1 MPEQAQNEKAVMD
14 NRSRLKE
21 MRDILLKYK
30 VVTRGIT
37 PEKLRNI
44 LEELGPTYIKLGQI
58 MSLHSDILPAAYCD
72 ELMKLNSDVTPME
85 FPEVEEVI
93 NRSYRSDWRDT
104 FTYIDPVPLGSAS
117 IAQVHRAGLHT
128 GEEVVVKVER
138 KGVYDTMARD
148 IGLLKRAVRLLPP
161 IGNIK
166 DMIDMEMVLDEMW
179 TIAQEE
185 MNFLKEASNIE
196 EFSRNNRDV
205 RYVGVPRKYQEYST
219 TRVLVMEYIDGFAID
234 DREGLLAAGYDLN
247 EIGEKLVSNY
257 IKQVLDDGF
266 FHADPHPG
274 NVKVRDGKIIWIDM
288 GMMGRLTERDRRL
301 MREAVKGIALNDISM
316 LENAILKLGDFW
328 GKPEEGK
335 LYEDL
340 RQLLKRY
347 GKASFGSLDVAEFL
361 QEIMEIMKE
370 NKIGLPH
377 GVSMLARGLTHME
390 GVLVKISPDI
400 NMVQIAAAKI
410 QESLFADFDWKR
422 EISRGG
428 RRLYR
433 TVDKTMEI
441 PNLTVDIM
449 QEYLRGQARIN
460 MDLRATREFSDLL
473 RHLVRNLL
481 MGFWVVALLI
491 SSSIVCTTDMRPQVL
506 GIPLIGAVGYVLAF
520 FIVVF
525 YLARHFFRHNGK

>member
-1 MPEQAQNEKAVMD
+1 M
-14 NRSRLKE
+14 
-21 MRDILLKYK
+21 
-30 VVTRGIT
+30 
-37 PEKLRNI
+37 
-44 LEELGPTYIKLGQI
+44 
-58 MSLHSDILPAAYCD
+58 
-72 ELMKLNSDVTPME
+72 
-85 FPEVEEVI
+85 
-93 NRSYRSDWRDT
+93 
-104 FTYIDPVPLGSAS
+104 
-117 IAQVHRAGLHT
+117 
-128 GEEVVVKVER
+128 
-138 KGVYDTMARD
+138 
-148 IGLLKRAVRLLPP
+148 
-161 IGNIK
+161 
-166 DMIDMEMVLDEMW
+166 
-179 TIAQEE
+179 
-185 MNFLKEASNIE
+185 
-196 EFSRNNRDV
+196 
-205 RYVGVPRKYQEYST
+205 
-219 TRVLVMEYIDGFAID
+219 
-234 DREGLLAAGYDLN
+234 
-247 EIGEKLVSNY
+247 
-257 IKQVLDDGF
+257 
-266 FHADPHPG
+266 
-274 NVKVRDGKIIWIDM
+274 
-288 GMMGRLTERDRRL
+288 
-301 MREAVKGIALNDISM
+301 
-316 LENAILKLGDFW
+316 
-328 GKPEEGK
+328 
-335 LYEDL
+335 
-340 RQLLKRY
+340 
-347 GKASFGSLDVAEFL
+347 ASFGSLDVAEFL

-390 GVLVKISPDI
+390 GVLAKISPDI

>member
-1 MPEQAQNEKAVMD
+1 
-14 NRSRLKE
+14 
-21 MRDILLKYK
+21 
-30 VVTRGIT
+30 
-37 PEKLRNI
+37 
-44 LEELGPTYIKLGQI
+44 

-234 DREGLLAAGYDLN
+234 DRE
-247 EIGEKLVSNY
+247 V
-257 IKQVLDDGF
+257 
-266 FHADPHPG
+266 
-274 NVKVRDGKIIWIDM
+274 
-288 GMMGRLTERDRRL
+288 MGRLTERDRRF

-400 NMVQIAAAKI
+400 NMVQIAAAKV